1 MGPKIGDVIEYYFY
15 RGLTYRHI
23 TLMLE
28 KQHNI
33 IMNQRTLIKRRLKDY
48 GLKRREIVDEELKE
62 RVRDL
67 ILQEICTGPDS
78 LNGYRTMWHV
88 LRLRHR
94 INVPRRLVE
103 SLLRASRLILEEWN
117 TERAVAFSAERMCHL
132 DPTSAGIWTGMIN

>member
-1 MGPKIGDVIEYYFY
+1 MASIEDLSISSEYETADTTLNDDLPRGSERYVIEYYFY

-28 KQHNI
+28 KQHSI
-33 IMNQRTLIKRRLKDY
+33 FMNQRTLKRNIMLKDY
-48 GLKRREIVDEELKE
+48 GLKRRETVDEELKE

-103 SLLRASRLILEEWN
+103 SLLRE
-117 TERAVAFSAERMCHL
+117 V
-132 DPTSAGIWTGMIN
+132 DPRGV